1 VIKMGRSTVNELI
14 QRAKS
19 MNDYNNSG
27 IETMTAWVDFFN
39 EALTNMVDDLGLEEV
54 LTINFVQGTTEY
66 DLPEDYYG
74 MITVTEADTGTQM
87 AKRRAYPQKYP
98 YGWWVLDKGSK
109 TVLDLIYN
117 FNKAFKVHYNRY
129 PAKLELGTIATQK
142 PEVPTTGETALC
154 YKAINR
160 ALLNNN
166 QFEQAAVFEKLYK
179 DERANIRTASIRARG
194 V

>member
-1 VIKMGRSTVNELI
+1 MGRSTVNELI

-19 MNDYNNSG
+19 MNAYNNSG
-27 IETMTAWVDFFN
+27 IETTTAWLDFFN
-39 EALTNMVDDLGLEEV
+39 EALSNMVDDLDLEEV
-54 LTINFVQGTTEY
+54 VTINYVQGTSEY

-74 MITVTEADTGTQM
+74 IITVTEADNGNQM

-109 TVLDLIYN
+109 VVLDILFN
-117 FNKAFKVHYNRY
+117 FNKSFKVHYNRY
-129 PAKLELGTIATQK
+129 PTKLELGSIATQK
-142 PEVPTTGETALC
+142 PEVPTAGETALC
-154 YKAINR
+154 YLAVNR

-166 QFEQAAVFEKLYK
+166 QFEQASVFEKLYK
-179 DERANIRTASIRARG
+179 EERANIRTASVRSRG